1 MVWVDGLESIFW
13 GEFWLI
19 FEGIE
24 MGDSMNIDQSLDDI
38 IQSSRTV
45 IRTEGGSGGGGSG
58 YGGDGRKPMY
68 SSRVNRTIYK
78 PSGRRAGGYMDTDRG
93 RWQHDKY
100 RPVLKQPYGRTGTYS
115 KPMSQSSGAK
125 IVVSNLDPGVS
136 NGDISVG
143 FFMHNRP
150 PDEDGTRSFRL
161 SDHHPLSWHL
171 SFLHEQRYALCRL

>member
-78 PSGRRAGGYMDTDRG
+78 PSGRRVGGFNTFTSELFCLLNEFVLFCWRVGERNFAVANCLSQTILLLVGIERCGSIAG
-93 RWQHDKY
+93 
-100 RPVLKQPYGRTGTYS
+100 
-115 KPMSQSSGAK
+115 
-125 IVVSNLDPGVS
+125 
-136 NGDISVG
+136 
-143 FFMHNRP
+143 
-150 PDEDGTRSFRL
+150 RS
-161 SDHHPLSWHL
+161 
-171 SFLHEQRYALCRL
+171 RYL